1 MATNKKPGKWR
12 RRTQAVRGG
21 QVRTAFQETCEPLI
35 FTAGYAY
42 DAAEEAE
49 ARFKG
54 ESPGFQYTRLANP
67 TISMFEERMAQL
79 EGAPVARATA
89 TGMAAV
95 TAVFLAGLKT
105 GDHVVS
111 ASALFGSCRYV
122 MDSVLPR
129 FGITTTFVEGSD
141 LSAWQAAMRPET
153 KLLFVETP
161 SNPTL
166 SIVDIAAVAKIAE
179 AGGARLVV
187 DNAFASPALQRPM
200 EFGAHIV
207 VHSSTKFIDGQGRAM
222 GGMILCRQDFL
233 DENLQQFLRN
243 TGPTISPF
251 NAWLHLKSLETL
263 DLRMK
268 QHCENAQR
276 VADFLAGSKEVTRV
290 LYPFRPDHPQHNLAK
305 AQMDGGGGVVAFE
318 VAGGKPAAFRLA
330 NALGLIDISNNLGDA
345 KSLLTHPETTTH
357 QKMTP
362 EARAAAGVTS
372 GMMRL
377 SVGLEDAEDLCEDL
391 DQALKVA

>member
-12 RRTQAVRGG
+12 KRTLAVRGG
-21 QVRTAFQETCEPLI
+21 QVRSAFQETCEPLI

-42 DAAEEAE
+42 EAAEEAE

-54 ESPGFQYTRLANP
+54 ESPGYQYSRISNP
-67 TISMFEERMAQL
+67 TVAMFEERMALL

-122 MDSVLPR
+122 LENVLPR
-129 FGITTTFVEGSD
+129 FGIPCSFVEGSD
-141 LSAWQAAMRPET
+141 LAAWQEAMRPET

-166 SIVDIAAVAKIAE
+166 AIVDIAAVAKIAE
-179 AGGARLVV
+179 SRGARLIV
-187 DNAFASPALQRPM
+187 DNAFATPALQRPM

-207 VHSSTKFIDGQGRAM
+207 VHSSTKFIDGQGRAL
-222 GGMILCRQDFL
+222 GGMILCHQDFL
-233 DENLQQFLRN
+233 DENLNLFLRN
-243 TGPTISPF
+243 TGPTLSPF

-263 DLRMK
+263 ELRMK

-276 VADFLAGSKEVTRV
+276 VADFLGQQKKVTRV

-318 VAGGKPAAFRLA
+318 VAGGKASAFKLA
-330 NALGLIDISNNLGDA
+330 NALEIIDISNNLGDA

-357 QKMTP
+357 QKLTP
-362 EARAAAGVTS
+362 QARAAAGVTS
-372 GMMRL
+372 GLLRL
-377 SVGLEDAEDLCEDL
+377 SVGLEDTDDLCEDL
-391 DQALKVA
+391 EQALKVA

>member
-1 MATNKKPGKWR
+1 MATNKKTGKWR
-12 RRTQAVRGG
+12 KRTLAVRGG
-21 QVRTAFQETCEPLI
+21 QVRSAFQETCEPLI

-42 DAAEEAE
+42 EAAEEAE

-54 ESPGFQYTRLANP
+54 ESPGYQYSRISNP
-67 TISMFEERMAQL
+67 TVAMFEERMALL

-122 MDSVLPR
+122 LENVLPR
-129 FGITTTFVEGSD
+129 FGISCTFVEGSD
-141 LSAWQAAMRPET
+141 LAAWQEAMRPET

-166 SIVDIAAVAKIAE
+166 AIVDIAAVAKIAE
-179 AGGARLVV
+179 NGGARLIV

-207 VHSSTKFIDGQGRAM
+207 VHSSTKFIDGQGRAL

-233 DENLQQFLRN
+233 DENLNLFLRN
-243 TGPTISPF
+243 TGPTLSPF

-263 DLRMK
+263 ELRMK

-276 VADFLAGSKEVTRV
+276 VADFLGQQKKVTRV
-290 LYPFRPDHPQHNLAK
+290 LYPFHPDHPQHNLAK
-305 AQMDGGGGVVAFE
+305 AQMDGGGGVVSFE
-318 VAGGKPAAFRLA
+318 VEGGKPAAFKLL
-330 NALGLIDISNNLGDA
+330 NALKLIDISNNLGDA

-357 QKMTP
+357 QKLTP
-362 EARAAAGVTS
+362 QARAAAGVTS
-372 GMMRL
+372 GLLRL
-377 SVGLEDAEDLCEDL
+377 SVGLEDTDDLCEDL
-391 DQALKVA
+391 EQALKVA